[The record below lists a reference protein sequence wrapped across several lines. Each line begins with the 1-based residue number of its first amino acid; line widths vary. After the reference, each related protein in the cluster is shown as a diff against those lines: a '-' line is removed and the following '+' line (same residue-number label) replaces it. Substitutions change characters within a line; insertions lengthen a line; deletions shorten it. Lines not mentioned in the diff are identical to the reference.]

1 MRGFV
6 LRTFLFSHREINFG
20 GESRFMIDM
29 ERAMQFDTP
38 EFEIR
43 KINGSLD
50 ILETRIKELES
61 RVAELEKQIEITDER

>member
-1 MRGFV
+1 
-6 LRTFLFSHREINFG
+6 
-20 GESRFMIDM
+20 MIDM

-61 RVAELEKQIEITDER
+61 RVAELEKQIEITDERRPFVIGGKSSWLY